1 MTSPHAL
8 ARSAPETA
16 GAPRTTTAPRPTA
29 GPATRPTATVRP
41 SGAGHARHHRDT
53 DPRVDVPALT
63 DVLLG
68 RYADL
73 RRGARDLVAEPRF
86 QKVEGLPAAEHR
98 ARVLEQLRALEA
110 EGDVLRAFPSA
121 LGGADDHG
129 GYLARFEEL
138 VVADPSLQIKA
149 GVQWGLF
156 ASAILHLGT
165 AGHHERLLP
174 GAMSV
179 AVPGAFAMTETG
191 HGSDVASIGTTATYD
206 PATEEFVVHTP
217 FRAAWKDYLGNAGQ
231 HGTAAVVFAQ
241 LVSQGPADPR
251 PVNHGV
257 HAFYVPI
264 RDAATGEFLP
274 GVGGED
280 DGLKGGLNGIDNGR
294 LWFDHVRVPRAD
306 LLDRYGSVAADGTYS
321 SPIASPGRRFF
332 TMLGTLVQGRVSLD
346 GAAVNAAKIGLV
358 IAVTYGNQRRQ
369 FAGASPTDE
378 VVLLDYG
385 EHRRRLLPLLAE
397 TYAATFAHE
406 HLLAA
411 FDDVFSGR
419 DDTPDSREELETLAA
434 ALKPTSTWHALRTL
448 QTAREACGGAGFLT
462 ANRLT
467 SLRAD
472 LDVYVT
478 FEGDNTVL
486 YQLVGKRLL
495 ARYGQQIGGDPA
507 VIARLVAGRAAD
519 AALHRMPLARAAQT
533 LVDAG
538 DARRS
543 AGQLRDPHTQRDLLA
558 DRVAAMVAELAQALR
573 PARRAAPEVAAQ
585 LFDAHQHELVEAA
598 RAHAELLQWEAFT
611 RALDTVA
618 DAGTRQV
625 LTWLRDLFGLTV
637 IERNLAWYLVN
648 GRLSAG
654 RARTVTSYIER
665 LLLRLRPHAQDL
677 VDAFGYGPEH
687 VRAEIASGAEAAR
700 QDEAREAQ
708 RAARASGTDPVP
720 EPKPAR

>member
-1 MTSPHAL
+1 M
-8 ARSAPETA
+8 
-16 GAPRTTTAPRPTA
+16 TTTAPVPTDPTRTLRPT
-29 GPATRPTATVRP
+29 GT
-41 SGAGHARHHRDT
+41 GQHAEAAE
-53 DPRVDVPALT
+53 PRIDVSALT

-73 RRGARDLVAEPRF
+73 RRDARELLTQDRF
-86 QKVEGLPAAEHR
+86 WRIEGQSVPEHR
-98 ARVLEQLRALEA
+98 ARVLDQLRTLAR
-110 EGDVLRAFPSA
+110 EGNVHRAFPERF
-121 LGGADDHG
+121 GGAEDHG
-129 GYLARFEEL
+129 GSLARFEEL
-138 VVADPSLQIKA
+138 VTADPSLQIKA
-149 GVQWGLF
+149 GVQWGLY

-165 AGHHERLLP
+165 TEHHDRLLP
-174 GAMSV
+174 DALSV
-179 AVPGAFAMTETG
+179 DVPGAFAMTETG
-191 HGSDVASIGTTATYD
+191 HGSDVASVATTATYD
-206 PATEEFVVHTP
+206 PATEEFVIHTP

-241 LVSQGPADPR
+241 LITDGI
-251 PVNHGV
+251 NHGV
-257 HAFYVPI
+257 HAFHLPI
-264 RDAATGEFLP
+264 RDASTGEFLP
-274 GVGGED
+274 GIGGED

-294 LWFDHVRVPRAD
+294 LWFDHVRVPRRD
-306 LLDRYGSVAADGTYS
+306 LLDRYGQVAADGTYT

-346 GAAVNAAKIGLV
+346 GAAVNAARIGLQ

-369 FAGASPTDE
+369 FPGAKATEE

-385 EHRRRLLPLLAE
+385 EHRRRLLPLLAQ
-397 TYAATFAHE
+397 TYAAGFAHE

-419 DDTPDSREELETLAA
+419 NDTDDGREELETLAA
-434 ALKPTSTWHALRTL
+434 ALKPTSTWFALDTL
-448 QTAREACGGAGFLT
+448 QACREACGGSGFLT
-462 ANRLT
+462 QNRLT

-495 ARYGQQIGGDPA
+495 TNYARTVGGDPA
-507 VIARLVAGRAAD
+507 VIARLMAEKVTD
-519 AALHRMPLARAAQT
+519 AALHRMPLARAVQT

-543 AGQLRDPHTQRDLLA
+543 AGQLRDPQTQRALLA
-558 DRVAAMVAELAQALR
+558 DRAHTMVAELAQALR
-573 PARRAAPEVAAQ
+573 PARRAAPEVAAA
-585 LFDAHQHELVEAA
+585 LFDAHQHEMIEAA
-598 RAHAELLQWEAFT
+598 RAHAELLYWEAFS
-611 RALDTVA
+611 RGLDQVS
-618 DAGTRQV
+618 DVDTRQV
-625 LTWLRDLFGLTV
+625 LTWLRDLYGLTV
-637 IERNLAWYLVN
+637 IERHLAWYLLN

-677 VDAFGYGPEH
+677 VDAFGYRPEH

-700 QDEAREAQ
+700 QDEARAWQRAQ
-708 RAARASGTDPVP
+708 RASGEAPVP
-720 EPKPAR
+720 EPKPKRS

>member
-1 MTSPHAL
+1 MTATTDRPDSPSS
-8 ARSAPETA
+8 RPAPRASRRPGVVPPAGTAHRLA
-16 GAPRTTTAPRPTA
+16 GASR
-29 GPATRPTATVRP
+29 
-41 SGAGHARHHRDT
+41 AGHRL
-53 DPRVDVPALT
+53 DPDLVAPAVDVPLLA
-63 DVLLG
+63 DALLG

-73 RRGARDLVAEPRF
+73 RRAARAVAGEPRF
-86 QKVEGLPAAEHR
+86 QRVEGLPSGEHR
-98 ARVLEQLRALEA
+98 ARVLDQLRTLAAEA
-110 EGDVLRAFPSA
+110 DVLRAFPTR

-129 GYLARFEEL
+129 GSLARFEEL
-138 VVADPSLQIKA
+138 VAADPSLQIKA

-156 ASAILHLGT
+156 ASSILHLGT
-165 AGHHERLLP
+165 REHHDRWLP
-174 GAMSV
+174 DAMSV

-191 HGSDVASIGTTATYD
+191 HGSDVASVATTATYD
-206 PATEEFVVHTP
+206 PAAEEFVLHTP
-217 FRAAWKDYLGNAGQ
+217 FRAAWKDYLGNAGE
-231 HGTAAVVFAQ
+231 HATAAVVFAQ
-241 LVSQGPADPR
+241 LVSQGPGDPA

-257 HAFYVPI
+257 HAFYVPV
-264 RDAATGEFLP
+264 RDAVTGEFLP
-274 GVGGED
+274 GIGGED

-294 LWFDHVRVPRAD
+294 LWFDQVRVPRGS
-306 LLDRYGSVAADGTYS
+306 LLNRYGDVAADGTYS
-321 SPIASPGRRFF
+321 SPVASPGRRFF

-346 GAAVNAAKIGLV
+346 GAAVNAARMGLA

-369 FAGASPTDE
+369 FTAASPTEE

-397 TYAATFAHE
+397 TYAAGFAHE

-419 DDTPDSREELETLAA
+419 TDTPETREDLETLAA
-434 ALKPTSTWHALRTL
+434 ALKPASTWHALHTL

-495 ARYGQQIGGDPA
+495 TRYGQQIGGDPA

-519 AALHRMPLARAAQT
+519 AALHRMPLARAVQT

-543 AGQLRDPHTQRDLLA
+543 AGQLREAGTQQSLLA
-558 DRVAAMVAELAQALR
+558 DRVATMVAELAQALR
-573 PARRAAPEVAAQ
+573 PARKAAPEEAAA
-585 LFDAHQHELVEAA
+585 LFDAHQHELIEAA

-611 RALDTVA
+611 RGLDTVT
-618 DAGTRQV
+618 DTGTRQV
-625 LTWLRDLFGLTV
+625 LTWLRDLFGLTLV
-637 IERNLAWYLVN
+637 ERHLAWYLVN

-665 LLLRLRPHAQDL
+665 LLLRLRPYAQDL

-687 VRAEIASGAEAAR
+687 LRAEIATGAEAVR
-700 QDEAREAQ
+700 QDEAREFR
-708 RAARASGTDPVP
+708 RAERASGHAAVP
-720 EPKPAR
+720 ERRPGR